1 VTLRPFLLLA
11 ALVASGCVSVP
22 PYQREDLSKP
32 SMDMSRRVAE
42 SRFEAH
48 VHNAREGASG
58 GESTTGGGCGCN

>member
-1 VTLRPFLLLA
+1 VTRSLLLLFA
-11 ALVASGCVSVP
+11 ALTVGGCVTVA
-22 PYQREDLSKP
+22 PYERENLAKP

-58 GESTTGGGCGCN
+58 GEAATGGGCGCN